1 MGNLFTS
8 QSKFNLRN
16 CKTLA
21 KMCWRGIKQNH
32 FMSIKRVLSFII
44 FMMGSCYLIFDI
56 ICQFRHEKPLLLA
69 TLIEMWLFFTF
80 CHRWLAKYLTH
91 KMLFLLE
98 FIVLYKNHY
107 LYFILHKLNYISYL
121 HNVSQFSRINFMFFR
136 QLLL

>member
-44 FMMGSCYLIFDI
+44 FMMGSCYFVFDI

-98 FIVLYKNHY
+98 FIVIILCGVEIYTFMTPNEDLYWGT
-107 LYFILHKLNYISYL
+107 IL
-121 HNVSQFSRINFMFFR
+121 FNFVVWICGG
-136 QLLL
+136 

>member
-98 FIVLYKNHY
+98 FIVIILCGVEIYTFMTPNEDLYWGTILFN
-107 LYFILHKLNYISYL
+107 FIVWICGG
-121 HNVSQFSRINFMFFR
+121 
-136 QLLL
+136 

>member
-21 KMCWRGIKQNH
+21 KMCWRGIKRNH

-44 FMMGSCYLIFDI
+44 FMIGSCYFVFDI
-56 ICQFRHEKPLLLA
+56 ICQFRKEHIVLQV
-69 TLIEMWLFFTF
+69 TLIEMWIFFTF

-98 FIVLYKNHY
+98 FIVIILCGVEIFTFMIPNEELYWGTILFN
-107 LYFILHKLNYISYL
+107 FIVWISGG
-121 HNVSQFSRINFMFFR
+121 
-136 QLLL
+136 

>member
-16 CKTLA
+16 CKTIA
-21 KMCWRGIKQNH
+21 KMCWRGIKRNH

-98 FIVLYKNHY
+98 FIVIILCGVEIYTFMTPNEDLYWGT
-107 LYFILHKLNYISYL
+107 ILFNFVVWISGG
-121 HNVSQFSRINFMFFR
+121 
-136 QLLL
+136 

>member
-1 MGNLFTS
+1 MGNIFTS

-56 ICQFRHEKPLLLA
+56 ICQFRHEYPLLLG

-91 KMLFLLE
+91 KMLFFME
-98 FIVLYKNHY
+98 FIVIILCGMEIYTFMIPNEELYWGTILCN
-107 LYFILHKLNYISYL
+107 FIVWISGG
-121 HNVSQFSRINFMFFR
+121 
-136 QLLL
+136 

>member
-98 FIVLYKNHY
+98 FIVIILCGVEIYTFMTPNEDLYWGT
-107 LYFILHKLNYISYL
+107 ILFNFVVWISGG
-121 HNVSQFSRINFMFFR
+121 
-136 QLLL
+136 

>member
-1 MGNLFTS
+1 MGNIFTS

-98 FIVLYKNHY
+98 FIVIILCGVEIFTFMIPNEELYWGTILFN
-107 LYFILHKLNYISYL
+107 FIVWICGG
-121 HNVSQFSRINFMFFR
+121 
-136 QLLL
+136 

>member
-1 MGNLFTS
+1 MGNIFTS

-98 FIVLYKNHY
+98 FIVIILCGVEIYTFMTPNEDLYWGTILFN
-107 LYFILHKLNYISYL
+107 FIVWICGG
-121 HNVSQFSRINFMFFR
+121 
-136 QLLL
+136 

>member
-16 CKTLA
+16 CKTIA

-98 FIVLYKNHY
+98 FIVIILCAVEIYTFMTPNEDLYWGT
-107 LYFILHKLNYISYL
+107 ILFNFVVWISGG
-121 HNVSQFSRINFMFFR
+121 
-136 QLLL
+136 

>member
-21 KMCWRGIKQNH
+21 KMCWRGIKRNH

-44 FMMGSCYLIFDI
+44 FMIGACYFVFDI
-56 ICQFRHEKPLLLA
+56 ICQFRKEHIVLQV
-69 TLIEMWLFFTF
+69 TLIEMWIFFTF

-91 KMLFLLE
+91 KILFLLE
-98 FIVLYKNHY
+98 FIVIILCGVEIYTFITPNDDLYWGTILFN
-107 LYFILHKLNYISYL
+107 FIVWISGG
-121 HNVSQFSRINFMFFR
+121 
-136 QLLL
+136 

>member
-1 MGNLFTS
+1 MGDIFTS
-8 QSKFNLRN
+8 QSKFNLQN

-98 FIVLYKNHY
+98 FIVIILCAVEIYTFMTPNEDLYWGT
-107 LYFILHKLNYISYL
+107 ILFNFVVWISGG
-121 HNVSQFSRINFMFFR
+121 
-136 QLLL
+136 

>member
-1 MGNLFTS
+1 MGNIFTS

-98 FIVLYKNHY
+98 FIVIILCGVEIYTFMTPNEDLYWGT
-107 LYFILHKLNYISYL
+107 ILFNFVVWISGG
-121 HNVSQFSRINFMFFR
+121 
-136 QLLL
+136 

>member
-98 FIVLYKNHY
+98 FIVIILCAVEIYTFMTPNEDLYWGT
-107 LYFILHKLNYISYL
+107 ILFNFVVWISGG
-121 HNVSQFSRINFMFFR
+121 
-136 QLLL
+136 

>member
-1 MGNLFTS
+1 MGNIFTS

-21 KMCWRGIKQNH
+21 KICWRGIKRNH

-44 FMMGSCYLIFDI
+44 FMIGACYFVFDI
-56 ICQFRHEKPLLLA
+56 ICQFRHEDLLLLD

-98 FIVLYKNHY
+98 FIVIILCGVEIYTFMTPNEDLYWGT
-107 LYFILHKLNYISYL
+107 IL
-121 HNVSQFSRINFMFFR
+121 FNFVVCICGG
-136 QLLL
+136 